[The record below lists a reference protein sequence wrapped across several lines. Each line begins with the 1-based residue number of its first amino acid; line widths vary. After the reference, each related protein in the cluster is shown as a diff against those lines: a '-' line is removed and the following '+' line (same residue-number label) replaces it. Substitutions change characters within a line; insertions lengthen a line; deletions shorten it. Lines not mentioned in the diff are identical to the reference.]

1 MKSKF
6 YLSFKNIL
14 KIPLVFIF
22 LFYSSSILS
31 FDVDPVGKNVKE
43 GVERYKAQNF
53 QGSLDSFNQAESQGK
68 EDDKLYFNKGTSYF
82 KLNDYKLALKYFEK
96 SAASDDKDL
105 KLRSLYNK
113 GNTYAKLGDK
123 KNAIKAYMDALNTN
137 PDFLPA
143 RKNLEMLTRKDNK
156 DKQDQKQ
163 DNKDQNSENEEE
175 KKENRREKEWRKKDR
190 EFTYKENFSSAC
202 TKLNHL
208 TRVEGPDPPRT
219 EEADS
224 VGEETGRKEPI
235 YGNDGAKLLDRSLC
249 PLTVLGKEETPAPE
263 VGQQPSSSSA

>member
-1 MKSKF
+1 MKTKN
-6 YLSFKNIL
+6 YLSFQNTF
-14 KIPLVFIF
+14 KIQF
-22 LFYSSSILS
+22 LFFLLLFSSSILS

-96 SAASDDKDL
+96 SATSDDKDL

-163 DNKDQNSENEEE
+163 DNKDQNQENEEE
-175 KKENRREKEWRKKDR
+175 KKENNPDKKNSPSKNKKDSQSNKKQEPQDNGEEKMKESNKPITKEEAERILESAKQNKINRKKMSQR
-190 EFTYKENFSSAC
+190 PQERN
-202 TKLNHL
+202 
-208 TRVEGPDPPRT
+208 
-219 EEADS
+219 
-224 VGEETGRKEPI
+224 
-235 YGNDGAKLLDRSLC
+235 
-249 PLTVLGKEETPAPE
+249 E
-263 VGQQPSSSSA
+263 VFW

>member
-96 SAASDDKDL
+96 SATSDDKDL

-175 KKENRREKEWRKKDR
+175 KKENSPDKKNSPSKNKKDSQANKKQEPQENGEEKMKESNKPITKEEAERILESAKQNKINRKKMSQR
-190 EFTYKENFSSAC
+190 PQERN
-202 TKLNHL
+202 
-208 TRVEGPDPPRT
+208 
-219 EEADS
+219 
-224 VGEETGRKEPI
+224 
-235 YGNDGAKLLDRSLC
+235 
-249 PLTVLGKEETPAPE
+249 E
-263 VGQQPSSSSA
+263 VFW

>member
-1 MKSKF
+1 MKPKF

-96 SAASDDKDL
+96 SATSDDKDL

-175 KKENRREKEWRKKDR
+175 KKENSPDKKNSPSKNKKDSQANKKQEPQENGEEKMKESNKPITKEEAERILESAKQNKINRKKMSQR
-190 EFTYKENFSSAC
+190 PQERN
-202 TKLNHL
+202 
-208 TRVEGPDPPRT
+208 
-219 EEADS
+219 
-224 VGEETGRKEPI
+224 
-235 YGNDGAKLLDRSLC
+235 
-249 PLTVLGKEETPAPE
+249 E
-263 VGQQPSSSSA
+263 VFW

>member
-1 MKSKF
+1 MSKRNF
-6 YLSFKNIL
+6 FKILPLSL
-14 KIPLVFIF
+14 CEATIF
-22 LFYSSSILS
+22 LSVLFSFSTLVA

-53 QGSLDSFNQAESQGK
+53 QGALESFNQAESQAK
-68 EDDKLYFNKGTSYF
+68 EDDRLYFNKGTSYY

-96 SAASDDKDL
+96 SATSDDKDL

-123 KNAIKAYMDALNTN
+123 KNAIKSYMDALNTS

-163 DNKDQNSENEEE
+163 DKKNQDSENEEE
-175 KKENRREKEWRKKDR
+175 KDNQSDKKNSPSKDKKDTQANKKQEPEDKGEDKIKESNKPITKEEAERILESAKQNKINRKKLSQR
-190 EFTYKENFSSAC
+190 PQERN
-202 TKLNHL
+202 
-208 TRVEGPDPPRT
+208 
-219 EEADS
+219 
-224 VGEETGRKEPI
+224 
-235 YGNDGAKLLDRSLC
+235 
-249 PLTVLGKEETPAPE
+249 E
-263 VGQQPSSSSA
+263 VFW

>member
-1 MKSKF
+1 MKTKN
-6 YLSFKNIL
+6 YLSFQNTF
-14 KIPLVFIF
+14 KIQF
-22 LFYSSSILS
+22 LFFLLLFSSSILS

-96 SAASDDKDL
+96 SATSDDKDL

-163 DNKDQNSENEEE
+163 DNKDQNQESEEE
-175 KKENRREKEWRKKDR
+175 KKENNPDKKNSPSKNKKDSQSNKKQEPQDNGEEKMKESNKPITKEEAERILESAKQNKINRKKMSQR
-190 EFTYKENFSSAC
+190 PQERN
-202 TKLNHL
+202 
-208 TRVEGPDPPRT
+208 
-219 EEADS
+219 
-224 VGEETGRKEPI
+224 
-235 YGNDGAKLLDRSLC
+235 
-249 PLTVLGKEETPAPE
+249 E
-263 VGQQPSSSSA
+263 VFW